1 MSDKGKDGTMASRG
15 VLGELDMANFS
26 YLKSSSMRDLTK
38 KCRHVCACEI
48 SLTQAVGNDCGK
60 GLDALTSS

>member
-1 MSDKGKDGTMASRG
+1 MTKGRMGPWRLEG